1 MKFSVTKYVLL
12 IIINL
17 FFSNNTI
24 AQNYQL
30 VWSDEFSGT
39 SLNTNDWTYEIGPN
53 PANNELQY
61 YTNRFHNLYFEDGS
75 LVIRALSEI
84 YGGMNYTSARIKTK
98 LNWKYGKIEARIK
111 LPYGQGIW
119 PAFWMLGQ
127 NIGSVG
133 WPACGEIDIVE
144 LIGGGA
150 GRDNRCYATLHWEQN
165 GHASYGTNY
174 TLPSGIFA
182 DDYHIFSATW
192 TPQKVECFVDGIR
205 YFVIDITPA
214 GLSEFHAPFFIILNL
229 AVGGNWPGNPNA
241 STIFPQYM
249 FVDYVRVYQDA
260 ASVPTIVLTA
270 PQNNAIIPFG
280 QDVLIKSGVQFSG
293 EISKVEFYQDAV
305 KIGETS
311 TTPYEWT
318 WKTPSQGCY
327 KLSAKAYTTEGFYS
341 NSQTVS
347 VKVGIDCIEAPYP
360 GHPINIPGIVEA
372 ENFNIGGQGIAYNDL
387 TSVNSGGSYRPD
399 EGVDIQEC
407 SDLFGGYNIGWVLP
421 GEWLNYSVNIKETA
435 LYNFEIRYSA
445 GTGGGVFHIEVDGVN
460 VTGQIALEGTSGW
473 QTWQT
478 FIKENVNLSQGVKNL
493 KVVIESGEF
502 NLNRIEIY
510 KPNTEPQIN
519 LISPNGGEVFGSGS
533 IQEINWEGLRI
544 RDVQIGL
551 STNNGTSWSFISALS
566 PAEFGVFRWKVPDL
580 FSDNCKIM
588 IVDKS
593 NSTIRDL
600 SDNVFTITNLVSI
613 NDEVIV
619 DLFQLKQNYPNP
631 FNPVTKIKFSIPN
644 VERDLSR
651 YGGSENSQSRVS
663 LKVYN
668 ILGNEIATLLNE
680 QKLPGLYEVEFDAGK
695 YNIPSGIYFYELRV
709 GEFRDIKKMVFM
721 K

>member
-1 MKFSVTKYVLL
+1 MKIDLTKFAL
-12 IIINL
+12 IILLNLVLSINT
-17 FFSNNTI
+17 FS
-24 AQNYQL
+24 QNYQL

-144 LIGGGA
+144 LIGGGP

-214 GLSEFHAPFFIILNL
+214 GLSGFHAPFFIILNL

-341 NSQTVS
+341 NSQTIS

-460 VTGQIALEGTSGW
+460 VSGQIILDGTSGW

-478 FIKENVNLSQGVKNL
+478 FIKENISLNQGVKNL
-493 KVVIESGEF
+493 RVVIESGEF

-519 LISPNGGEVFGSGS
+519 LITPNGGEVFGSGS
-533 IQEINWEGLRI
+533 IQEINWESLRI

-551 STNNGTSWSFISALS
+551 STNNGSSWSFITSQTPS
-566 PAEFGVFRWKVPDL
+566 EFGVFRWKVPDL
-580 FSDNCKIM
+580 LSDNCKIM

-593 NSTIRDL
+593 NSTLRDL
-600 SDNVFTITNLVSI
+600 SDNVFTISNLVSVK
-613 NDEVIV
+613 DEVV
-619 DLFQLKQNYPNP
+619 PELFQLKQNFPNP
-631 FNPVTKIKFSIPN
+631 FNPKTVISYQLPAFSN
-644 VERDLSR
+644 V
-651 YGGSENSQSRVS
+651 V
-663 LKVYN
+663 LKVYDM
-668 ILGNEIATLLNE
+668 LGNEITTLVNE
-680 QKLPGLYEVEFDAGK
+680 LKSPGIYEVEFNADK
-695 YNIPSGIYFYELRV
+695 YGLTSGIYFYRLQV
-709 GEFRDIKKMVFM
+709 GQFVETKKLVLMR
-721 K
+721 